1 MVAAMTHSGD
11 QRFQFG
17 LRALFC
23 VTTLIAVGI
32 ASWSWLPWELR
43 LVFGV
48 PLVLAA
54 SIAILVFAQ
63 ALILW
68 LVIWLSA
75 RIARFFQKRRHFDR

>member
-1 MVAAMTHSGD
+1 MVAAMTRRRD
-11 QRFQFG
+11 KPFQFG
-17 LRALFC
+17 LRGLFC
-23 VTTLIAVGI
+23 AITLVAVGI

-54 SIAILVFAQ
+54 SMAILVFIE

-68 LVIWLSA
+68 LVIWLA
-75 RIARFFQKRRHFDR
+75 ALIARFFRKRRYSDR